1 MPVQEALVLSL
12 ADLATPSGV
21 SFQPP
26 CKTREED
33 AAAWQQVLPGLT
45 AQWNQ
50 GREIMALIQTRNTR
64 QWSASA
70 RNYVYKPSEDYLIAA
85 YSVAPSLGRPYTPG
99 LLRQALGSERRRCA
113 DQRGRRPRHDRHVPG
128 LPVLTGGLQVVIHR
142 RNETDEVPPEE
153 RRVRGSGRLHRH
165 RRDHGHREIRLEG
178 NVPEGG
184 PMGRRN
190 AEPQPPAES
199 GAVLARHEMVVGR
212 ARSY

>member
-99 LLRQALGSERRRCA
+99 LCARHWVQNAAAAQTNGDADRGTIDMFLVFQCSPAGCKLSFTGVTRLMKFHQKNGASEVQAASTAIDAITDTAKFGWKGTFPRAAQWAAATPNRN
-113 DQRGRRPRHDRHVPG
+113 RPRNPA
-128 LPVLTGGLQVVIHR
+128 LF
-142 RNETDEVPPEE
+142 
-153 RRVRGSGRLHRH
+153 S
-165 RRDHGHREIRLEG
+165 RDTKWL
-178 NVPEGG
+178 
-184 PMGRRN
+184 
-190 AEPQPPAES
+190 
-199 GAVLARHEMVVGR
+199 
-212 ARSY
+212 